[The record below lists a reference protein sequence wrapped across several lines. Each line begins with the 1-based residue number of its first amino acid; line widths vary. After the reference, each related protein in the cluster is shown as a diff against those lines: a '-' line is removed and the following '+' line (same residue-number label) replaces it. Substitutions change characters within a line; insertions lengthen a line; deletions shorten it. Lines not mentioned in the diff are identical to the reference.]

1 MINRRNYVRYIMEVK
16 VSVKSEGD
24 ASKTMVGEVLDL
36 SSIGWGAIFKESIA
50 INTIIQFDLTSNF
63 LDEHLEGKAK
73 IVHVSQQRESGGK
86 GFRIGVEF
94 IQADK
99 GIVSRFISEKQRIA
113 RQEQIRVLEAERK
126 KQQSQGSDIGPF

>member
-16 VSVKSEGD
+16 VTIKTEGD
-24 ASKTMVGEVLDL
+24 APKTMIGEVLDL
-36 SSIGWGAIFKESIA
+36 SSIGWGAIFKENIA
-50 INTIIQFDLTSNF
+50 VNTVIQFDLTANF
-63 LDEHLEGKAK
+63 LDEHLEGRGK
-73 IVHVSQQRESGGK
+73 IVHASRQGISGGK

-113 RQEQIRVLEAERK
+113 RQEQIMALEAARK
-126 KQQSQGSDIGPF
+126 KRQLQDSDIGPF